1 MTTSPLLELDG
12 VRVDVRKNGS
22 SIPLVREGSLA
33 IGAGEIVCLVGESGS
48 GKSVLA
54 RTIMG
59 LTQRDRGMTVSGSVR
74 YDGRELVGLSESKFR
89 ALRGTEMSMIV
100 QEPLSSLDPVYT
112 VESQLRESLARAGA
126 PTGSARDTMI
136 TLLAD
141 VGIRDGERVLRS
153 YPFQLSG
160 GMCQRVMIA
169 MGLAGKPR
177 LLIADEPTTALD
189 VTIQAQIL
197 DLVEHVRRERDM
209 SMLLVTHDMG
219 VAARLA
225 DRIAV
230 MYAGR
235 VVEYGTPAQIFED
248 GQHPYTR
255 GLLACIPSLTGERR
269 SILPT
274 IGGSVPH
281 PSRLPSG
288 CAFHPRCPLATD
300 RCAESDPPLE
310 PVAGRDTACWHPG
323 RVQEATIA

>member
-1 MTTSPLLELDG
+1 M
-12 VRVDVRKNGS
+12 RVEVRKNGR
-22 SIPLVREGSLA
+22 SIALVREGSLA

-59 LTQRDRGMTVSGSVR
+59 LTQRDRAMSVSGSLR
-74 YDGRELVGLSESKFR
+74 YDGQELIGMPENRFR
-89 ALRGTEMSMIV
+89 ALRGTEMSMIF
-100 QEPLSSLDPVYT
+100 QEPMSSLDPVYT
-112 VESQLRESLARAGA
+112 VESQLRESLVRAGA
-126 PTGSARDTMI
+126 KVEGGMRPHMER
-136 TLLAD
+136 LLAD
-141 VGIRDGERVLRS
+141 VGIRDGDRVLRS

-235 VVEYGTPAQIFED
+235 VVEYGTPPEIFD
-248 GQHPYTR
+248 SGQHPYTR
-255 GLLACIPSLTGERR
+255 GLLACIPSLAGERR
-269 SILPT
+269 TILPT
-274 IGGSVPH
+274 IGGAVPH
-281 PSRLPSG
+281 PSQLPSG
-288 CAFHPRCPLATD
+288 CAFHPRCPMATAK
-300 RCAESDPPLE
+300 CAELDPPLA

-323 RVQEATIA
+323 QERHLQDWSTS